1 MTALAGVFG
10 PKAAESAASPYFAT
24 MLSRMRNRGTAIPEQ
39 FAARDAFVATR
50 RHEWDV
56 DQHGWTG
63 PTITIADDWVIAAD
77 ASLYYLADLRQKL
90 SQHHPPLDR
99 GADSGALVL
108 AALRVWGD
116 RFARYLEGDLAIVA
130 LHRAS
135 NRVLLTR
142 DFAGKRSLTFGRT
155 AEGTLVVASSPRAVI
170 AHPGISS
177 AFDRDFIAASIAGLH
192 GHGHRTAFSSVA
204 AVPGGAT
211 LAFEDGIFRVV
222 DQWSPPAFSS
232 DWEESS
238 SDHAADHLRHLIEQA
253 VVERLPDRG
262 VAAVWMSGG
271 WDSTSIFAAGRSA
284 LGRSGKESVRLIP
297 VSLRYPEGDIG
308 DEAAFIESI
317 ANRWNTEIHWVP
329 VDTIAL
335 FEDADRRAAVR
346 DDPRV
351 HPFES
356 QIRTLSQVSRSLGVR
371 VAHDG
376 AGGDHLFAVST
387 AAVLADHLRSGRFG
401 HLLPDWKAWGRRNL
415 WTFARAVLLPQLS
428 RATLEWIGSVRGRP
442 LPGFWDSSVPPWVR
456 VTPGLLEEGR
466 AEETRDPGEGAAA
479 WETRDT
485 LTSPLVARAL
495 SWNHAIAQEEGVL
508 LRSPLFDPR
517 VIAFAA
523 RRPLNERRGGPDSKG
538 LLRRS
543 MRDLLPPEVLE
554 PRSRKTG
561 TPVHYFRRQMTES
574 AVGEFHRLFE
584 GRESHLAALE
594 IIDTSVLGK
603 AVEEYKSS
611 GAHAVGALLQL
622 TLEAE
627 RWLAAQVTEG

>member
-1 MTALAGVFG
+1 MTALVGVFG
-10 PKAAESAASPYFAT
+10 TGAADAAASPFFAT
-24 MLSRMRNRGTAIPEQ
+24 MLSRMRNRGTAMPEQ
-39 FAARDAFVATR
+39 FAARDAVIATR

-56 DQHGWTG
+56 DQHGWSG

-77 ASLYYLADLRQKL
+77 ASLYYLADLRHKL
-90 SQHHPPLDR
+90 SQHVALER
-99 GADSGALVL
+99 GATTAAMVL
-108 AALRVWGD
+108 AAVRVWGD
-116 RFARYLEGDLAIVA
+116 RFAHFLEGDFAIVA
-130 LHRAS
+130 LHRATG
-135 NRVLLTR
+135 RVLLAR

-170 AHPGISS
+170 EHPGISRE
-177 AFDRDFIAASIAGLH
+177 FDRDFIAASISGLH
-192 GHGHRTAFSSVA
+192 GHGHRSPFLSVSV
-204 AVPGGAT
+204 VPGGAT
-211 LAFEDGIFRVV
+211 LAFEHGSPRLV
-222 DQWSPPAFSS
+222 DQWSPPPFSS
-232 DWEESS
+232 DWEETPP
-238 SDHAADHLRHLIEQA
+238 DQAADHLRHLIEQA

-262 VAAVWMSGG
+262 VASVWMSGG

-284 LGRSGKESVRLIP
+284 LGRAGKESLRLIP
-297 VSLRYPEGDIG
+297 ISLRYPEGDIG

-317 ANRWNTEIHWVP
+317 ARRWNTEIQWVD
-329 VDTIAL
+329 VDTIRL

-371 VAHDG
+371 VVHDG

-401 HLLPDWKAWGRRNL
+401 LLFEEWKAWGRRNL

-428 RATLEWIGSVRGRP
+428 STTLDWIGTVRGRP
-442 LPGFWDSSVPPWVR
+442 LPGFWDSALPPWVR
-456 VTPGLLEEGR
+456 ATNGLQTEAR
-466 AEETRDPGEGAAA
+466 AAETRDPNEDAAA

-485 LTSPLVARAL
+485 LRTPLVARAL
-495 SWNHAIAQEEGVL
+495 SWNHAIAQEEGIL
-508 LRSPLFDPR
+508 LRSPLFDR
-517 VIAFAA
+517 RIIGFAA

-543 MRDLLPPEVLE
+543 MRDLLPPDVLE

-561 TPVHYFRRQMTES
+561 TPVHYFKRQMTE
-574 AVGEFHRLFE
+574 AVMGEYRRLFQ
-584 GRESHLAALE
+584 GRTSHLADLG
-594 IIDTSVLGK
+594 IIDPAALNG
-603 AVEEYKSS
+603 AIEEYKTSA
-611 GAHAVGALLQL
+611 AHAVGALLQL

-627 RWLAAQVTEG
+627 RWLAAQDREQ